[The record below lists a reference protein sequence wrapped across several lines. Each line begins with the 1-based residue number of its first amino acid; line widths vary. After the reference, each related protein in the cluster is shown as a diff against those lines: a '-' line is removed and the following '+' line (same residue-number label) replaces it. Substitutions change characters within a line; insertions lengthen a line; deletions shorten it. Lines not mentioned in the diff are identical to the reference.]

1 MKALLII
8 DMQRGCFRPYESRY
22 DTAGVISRIN
32 ELSDIFRKRNYPVI
46 FIRHDGTS
54 ENELIP
60 HSDDWKLLPELTTL
74 PGDLFFDKTANDSFY
89 RTELEGFLKAESID
103 ELYITGAATD
113 FCIDVTVKSALNKDY
128 KVCVLSDCHT
138 TEDKE
143 NLTARLLIE
152 HYNWIWSALAP
163 AKHKVRVIKSS
174 EVVF

>member
-8 DMQRGCFRPYESRY
+8 DMQKGCFNPYESRY

-32 ELSDIFRKRNYPVI
+32 ELSDKFRKRNYPVI
-46 FIRHDGTS
+46 FIQHNGTS

-60 HSDDWKLLPELTTL
+60 HTDDWKLLPELTTL

-89 RTELEGFLKAESID
+89 RTELEDYLKASGIN

-128 KVCVLSDCHT
+128 KVTVISDCHT
-138 TEDKE
+138 TEGKE
-143 NLTARLLIE
+143 NLPAGVLINY
-152 HYNWIWSALAP
+152 YNWIWSALAP
-163 AKHKVRVIKSS
+163 AKHKVSVIKAE
-174 EVVF
+174 EVIL